1 MTNYEKIE
9 EMIFKFS
16 NLGLEISE
24 ATGAIKIGKAPHV
37 APLAII
43 NAMFPVITNEEV
55 KYIEEEIKLDIPESY
70 RYFLTHFSN
79 GLRIL
84 PCGISLYGLRHNYVR
99 SIEMVWQP
107 FNIIDYNNF
116 ESEKPQDL
124 SHNALIIGGYD
135 WDISKLYMT
144 PDEKVHYCGRYDG
157 KSLKTWDSLEEMLLE
172 EIPRLYS
179 LVDEKA
185 IKKDPSQPT
194 TPVVITP
201 R

>member
-43 NAMFPVITNEEV
+43 NAMYPVITNEEV
-55 KYIEEEIKLDIPESY
+55 KHIEDEINLHIPESY

-79 GLRIL
+79 GLSIL
-84 PCGISLYGLRHNYVR
+84 PSGISLYGLRHNYIR
-99 SIEMVWQP
+99 SIEMAWQP
-107 FNIIDYNNF
+107 FNIIDYNKF
-116 ESEKPQDL
+116 KSEIPHGAPND
-124 SHNALIIGGYD
+124 ALIIGGYS
-135 WDISKLYMT
+135 WDGSKLYMT
-144 PDEKVHYCGRYDG
+144 PDEKVHFCGRYDG

-194 TPVVITP
+194 TPVVI
-201 R
+201 